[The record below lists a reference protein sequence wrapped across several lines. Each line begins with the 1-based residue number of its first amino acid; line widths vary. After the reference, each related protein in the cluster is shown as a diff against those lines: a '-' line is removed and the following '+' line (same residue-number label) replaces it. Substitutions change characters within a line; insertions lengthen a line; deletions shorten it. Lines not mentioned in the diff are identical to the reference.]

1 MKQNSEPKGRIYD
14 LQARIAN
21 AFIISE
27 RSDGRQIIQKG
38 FKAFPLNQNLY
49 SILNY
54 KARIHILGY
63 QLSHFLLTNIEIF
76 RCFIPRMNYPQYR
89 KARKLTHE
97 CCNYCDGNCLLLDD
111 GEECVCVQ
119 SISYS
124 LLCRWFRAAVLP
136 LDGALY
142 AEIIQSRDSVK
153 RCAVCGAAFTPK
165 SNRAKYCPDCAVR
178 MRRKQEAERQRKR
191 YLQAT
196 QLSR

>member
-76 RCFIPRMNYPQYR
+76 RCFINGKSKFIFYLNFNF
-89 KARKLTHE
+89 ACH
-97 CCNYCDGNCLLLDD
+97 
-111 GEECVCVQ
+111 
-119 SISYS
+119 
-124 LLCRWFRAAVLP
+124 
-136 LDGALY
+136 
-142 AEIIQSRDSVK
+142 DSPP
-153 RCAVCGAAFTPK
+153 F
-165 SNRAKYCPDCAVR
+165 
-178 MRRKQEAERQRKR
+178 
-191 YLQAT
+191 LQAAA
-196 QLSR
+196 

>member
-76 RCFIPRMNYPQYR
+76 RCFING
-89 KARKLTHE
+89 KA
-97 CCNYCDGNCLLLDD
+97 NIG
-111 GEECVCVQ
+111 VQ
-119 SISYS
+119 GVQT
-124 LLCRWFRAAVLP
+124 R
-136 LDGALY
+136 
-142 AEIIQSRDSVK
+142 
-153 RCAVCGAAFTPK
+153 
-165 SNRAKYCPDCAVR
+165 
-178 MRRKQEAERQRKR
+178 
-191 YLQAT
+191 
-196 QLSR
+196 